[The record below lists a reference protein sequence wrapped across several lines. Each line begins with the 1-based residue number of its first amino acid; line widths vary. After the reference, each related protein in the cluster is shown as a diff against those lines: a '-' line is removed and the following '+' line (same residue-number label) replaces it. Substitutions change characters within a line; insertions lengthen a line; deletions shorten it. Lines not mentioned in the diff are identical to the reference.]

1 MSRDTR
7 LEDLIG
13 IEHTKLGFFKE
24 AQLKMREL
32 RLSNRELE
40 QKRQEIQAILDGI
53 TDVMAVIRPDFRVVS
68 VNHVFFKTFQC
79 LNPLD
84 RHCYEV
90 FRGRGRPC
98 SPCPLV
104 DALRANHVCRQTHIF
119 DVNGKNRQFE
129 ITASPLMEAGGTAG
143 NVLLLKR
150 DVTVEKAY
158 EAKYYHT
165 EKMATIGLLAAGMAH
180 EINNPLT
187 AIGGFTEGLRRRL
200 PQLRDQLGETDPR
213 LIRAFQEY
221 LDTIQNECNRCRD
234 IVRNLL
240 TFSPRERV
248 DFVAVDVNRVVVDVI
263 KLLEHQLKQRL
274 PQAICLDLD
283 PAGPRANGVEAELK
297 QVLLN
302 LVLNALDAV
311 QSGGQITVRSGASDR
326 WTVLTVEDTGCG
338 IPPENLNKMFDPFFT
353 TKPVGKG
360 IGVGLS
366 TCYNIIRQHQGE
378 ILVDSEPGRGAR
390 FRVKLPVV

>member
-1 MSRDTR
+1 MNGDTR

-13 IEHTKLGFFKE
+13 IEHTKLGFYKE
-24 AQLKMREL
+24 AQIKMREL
-32 RLSNRELE
+32 QHSNRELE

-53 TDVMAVIRPDFRVVS
+53 TDVMAVIRPDFRIVS

-79 LNPLD
+79 LNPLNQY
-84 RHCYEV
+84 CYKI
-90 FRGRGRPC
+90 FRGADRPC
-98 SPCPLV
+98 SPCPLS

-119 DVNGKNRQFE
+119 DVDGKNRQFE

-158 EAKYYHT
+158 EAKYYHA

-200 PQLRDQLGETDPR
+200 PRLRERLAETEPR
-213 LIRAFQEY
+213 LVRAFQEY
-221 LDTIQNECNRCRD
+221 LETIRDECNRCRD

-240 TFSPRERV
+240 TFSPREKRE
-248 DFVAVDVNRVVVDVI
+248 FTRVDVNRVVVDVI
-263 KLLEHQLKQRL
+263 KLLEHQLKNRL

-283 PAGPRANGVEAELK
+283 PADPMAQSVEAELK
-297 QVLLN
+297 QVVLN
-302 LVLNALDAV
+302 LVLNALDAI
-311 QSGGQITVRSGASDR
+311 QGGGQITIRSGVRGR
-326 WTVLTVEDTGCG
+326 WMVVCVTDTGKG
-338 IPPENLNKMFDPFFT
+338 IPPENLSKLFDPFFT
-353 TKPVGKG
+353 TKPVGQG
-360 IGVGLS
+360 IGIGLS

-378 ILVDSEPGRGAR
+378 ILVESGPARGAT
-390 FRVKLPVV
+390 FRVKLPLA

>member
-1 MSRDTR
+1 MSHDTR

-84 RHCYEV
+84 RPCYEV
-90 FRGRGRPC
+90 FRRRSRPC

-119 DVNGKNRQFE
+119 DVDGKNRQFE

-200 PQLRDQLGETDPR
+200 PRLREKLGETDPR

-248 DFVAVDVNRVVVDVI
+248 DFVAVNVNRVVVDVI
-263 KLLEHQLKQRL
+263 KLLEHQLKHRL

-283 PAGPRANGVEAELK
+283 PTGPRAKGVEAELK

-302 LVLNALDAV
+302 LVLNSLDAV
-311 QSGGQITVRSGASDR
+311 QSGGQITVRSGTRDR

-366 TCYNIIRQHQGE
+366 TCYNIIRQHKGE

-390 FRVKLPVV
+390 FRVKLPVA